1 LLPLIDKETK
11 THIIMDD
18 IFTLQTL
25 ASSELS
31 GDTSLII
38 RIAMIVALLIKIE
51 FKSLGRFYRMKLGIK
66 D

>member
-1 LLPLIDKETK
+1 
-11 THIIMDD
+11 MDD

-38 RIAMIVALLIKIE
+38 RIAMIIALLIKTEIQ
-51 FKSLGRFYRMKLGIK
+51 SLGRFYRMKLGIK

>member
-1 LLPLIDKETK
+1 
-11 THIIMDD
+11 MDH

-31 GDTSLII
+31 SDTSLII
-38 RIAMIVALLIKIE
+38 RIVMIFELLIKTEIQ
-51 FKSLGRFYRMKLGIK
+51 SLGRFYRMKLGIK